1 LGSGRYVDVVD
12 NQVVIKTRSSSRT
25 QKWYFDFKTRTIMN
39 AGTQK
44 SLSISQSGR
53 GKRLN
58 VWSTTSDWWQI
69 WRFSQ
74 EMFINAKGLVFQID
88 GKKDAEGATCGVG
101 INLYDTNQIFTI
113 TYTEKEVAIKTDGV
127 NAEFGFHI
135 NRPFYIVTKMG
146 SGRAVEVVGGRNV
159 VLRMKK
165 YNSIS

>member
-1 LGSGRYVDVVD
+1 VEKVVD
-12 NQVVIKTRSSSRT
+12 
-25 QKWYFDFKTRTIMN
+25 F
-39 AGTQK
+39 
-44 SLSISQSGR
+44 
-53 GKRLN
+53 
-58 VWSTTSDWWQI
+58 
-69 WRFSQ
+69 
-74 EMFINAKGLVFQID
+74 
-88 GKKDAEGATCGVG
+88 
-101 INLYDTNQIFTI
+101 